1 MPRFRTVI
9 VATFATLVLAASA
22 GAAQHLL
29 HDLSGRWLLAVVT
42 ENGTGYPLLEIQQDG
57 ERITGSYSSNA
68 MGTRA
73 IQGTV
78 RGDTV
83 SFVLSASGMGEG
95 VVLTYTA
102 HIVSAD
108 SLNGYVDFAGQGGAP
123 FTGARQKQ

>member
-1 MPRFRTVI
+1 MPRLRSAI
-9 VATFATLVLAASA
+9 IATLALAVLAGTAT
-22 GAAQHLL
+22 AALV
-29 HDLSGRWLLAVVT
+29 HDLTGRWRLAVVT
-42 ENGTGYPLLEIQQDG
+42 DNGTGYPVLEIKQEGD
-57 ERITGSYSSNA
+57 RISGSYSSNA
-68 MGTRA
+68 MGTRT

-102 HIVSAD
+102 RIVTPD

-123 FTGARQKQ
+123 FTGTRQKP